1 MEMTQARENRR
12 GGCLVFCNE
21 LRWRSRGRRERRRR
35 GLGREGGR
43 KMERRG
49 GRRRKRQLGPPRRKG
64 IFGDILAGENV

>member
-49 GRRRKRQLGPPRRKG
+49 GRSRKR
-64 IFGDILAGENV
+64 